1 MSDSLRV
8 VVKVAGLAVLIFTL
22 SLGLAMGLVACGDDG
37 STGTTGIV
45 VTTQSGGGGSSTTA
59 PVANGGALVGKW
71 SNEATGETFEFTAE
85 GKLNITKQGRQDLVY
100 SYTVEGGDL
109 ILTLEATA
117 GASIVS
123 YSIVGDT
130 LTIQDP
136 KLGETTLPRVK

>member
-45 VTTQSGGGGSSTTA
+45 VTTQGGGSSTTA
-59 PVANGGALVGKW
+59 PVTNGGGLVGKW
-71 SNEATGETFEFTAE
+71 SSEATGETFEFTAE
-85 GKLNITKQGRQDLVY
+85 GKLSITRQGRQDLVY